1 MQSKE
6 FVQMAVNPYPVP
18 GELETLFSGE
28 SQTERSHRMG
38 PTFID
43 YYLVHYV
50 ISGHG
55 TFQLRGR
62 TYSLQAGDSFFIFP
76 NEMYQYQAN
85 EVDPW
90 HYCWLAF
97 QGSGAENLLRQLN
110 ITAETP
116 VVHAADDAS
125 ILPLYRHLFM
135 TLQQGESL
143 CALESTGYMRLLFT
157 AYGRCNAAR
166 HPMPTMDA
174 RSDIERQVDQ
184 AIRWLTYQYAEQVSI
199 ERMSQSLGYS
209 RIYLSK
215 MFKQITGISPMQFL
229 NKIRMER
236 AAMLM
241 TSRLTI
247 DQIATSV
254 GFKDPLYFSK
264 QYKKWSGHAPS
275 EHRAILL
282 GKASK
287 DNHLPA
293 DHTEKERSM
302 P

>member
-1 MQSKE
+1 
-6 FVQMAVNPYPVP
+6 MAVNPYPVS
-18 GELETLFSGE
+18 GELEILFSGE

-43 YYLVHYV
+43 YFLVHYV
-50 ISGHG
+50 IAGRG

-62 TYSLQAGDSFFIFP
+62 TYALQAGDSFFIFP
-76 NEMYQYQAN
+76 KEMYQYEAD
-85 EVDPW
+85 EHEPW

-97 QGSGAENLLRQLN
+97 QGNEAEAILHQLN
-110 ITAETP
+110 ISPEKPIVQAAAERR
-116 VVHAADDAS
+116 
-125 ILPLYRHLFM
+125 IKPLYRRLYA
-135 TLQQGESL
+135 TLHRGEPM
-143 CALESTGYMRLLFT
+143 CAMESIGYMHLLF
-157 AYGRCNAAR
+157 AVYGRCNAAR
-166 HPMPTMDA
+166 NPAPILDDK
-174 RSDIERQVDQ
+174 SDIERQVDQ

-215 MFKQITGISPMQFL
+215 MFKQLTGISPMQYL

-241 TSRLTI
+241 TSRLSI

-254 GFKDPLYFSK
+254 GYKDPLYFSK

-282 GKASK
+282 GKI
-287 DNHLPA
+287 P
-293 DHTEKERSM
+293 KENF
-302 P
+302 PPPH